1 MPLKIEA
8 ILSNT
13 KDNVNNPVFPSDF
26 WVIVSGVTPGS
37 RVSGAVRNLSSNL
50 LNYGSVTAP
59 EGYAI
64 GSAASRALVP
74 ITFYYQ
80 GQNIAWNLSYNGANG
95 TTAGLVITDTTTN
108 ENTVVSGP
116 LFVTTVPSVWTIS
129 QDYAKNCNITC
140 TSLGSAGSPPFF
152 ISLNRD
158 GTTFGADNKGIPSVF
173 NVEVSSPTGL
183 SIYNS
188 NLTAPANGSFPFIQ
202 VPSATITTTGKHTV
216 QIKTRYGYPDGL
228 GTSRIEK
235 DQTIFKYQI
244 YSTVLT
250 APASSTSPSGLYSWL
265 NSNYWYLTDLQ
276 LNVAS
281 RAVTSRKGSI
291 SIRPNDTVQFAVLF
305 NNGTAGIDP
314 IASDVR
320 IAVRAAVNNG
330 PYVLWS
336 AATVTTLS
344 VGGDT
349 YYSITVTASDED
361 LLSGQASRFI
371 SGSNSDQTLAA
382 QIQWTTS
389 RGTFSSETFTINT
402 PNEVVRDSEI

>member
-1 MPLKIEA
+1 MPLQIEA

-26 WVIVSGVTPGS
+26 WLIVSGVTPGS
-37 RVSGAVRNLSSNL
+37 RVSGAVRNSYN
-50 LNYGSVTAP
+50 NGAVTAP

-64 GSAASRALVP
+64 GSVASRALVP

-80 GQNIAWNLSYNGANG
+80 SNSIAWDLYSA
-95 TTAGLVITDTTTN
+95 TTAGLVITDTTTS

-129 QDYAKNCNITC
+129 QDSAKNCNITC

-158 GTTFGADNKGIPSVF
+158 GTAFGAANKGIPAVF

-188 NLTAPANGSFPFIQ
+188 NLTAPADGSFPFIQ
-202 VPSATITTTGKHTV
+202 VPSATITTTGNHTI
-216 QIKTRYGYPDGL
+216 QIKTRYGYPDNL
-228 GTSRIEK
+228 GTSRIERN
-235 DQTIFKYQI
+235 QTIFKYQI

-250 APASSTSPSGLYSWL
+250 APASSGSPSGLYSWL
-265 NSNYWYLTDLQ
+265 NSDYWYLTDLQ

-305 NNGTAGIDP
+305 NNGAAGIDP

-320 IAVRAAVNNG
+320 IAVRAAANNG

-361 LLSGQASRFI
+361 LLSEQASQFV
-371 SGSNSDQTLAA
+371 SGLNGGQTLAA

-402 PNEVVRDSEI
+402 PNEVVRDSDI